1 MSPLSGAAEPE
12 PEPAPAAQATTEAAA
27 PQTVVVP
34 LWLLTLITF
43 AGTLAMHIF
52 VPAMPRAAAD
62 LGASTGA
69 IQMTISLYILGLA
82 VGQLVYGPVSDRF
95 GRRPVLMAGLALYT
109 LAGLAAALS
118 PSVEALIAARLL
130 QAFGGCAGL
139 ALGRAI
145 VRDTA
150 AGHDAARRLAM
161 LNLMVAIGPG
171 LAPMVGGAIAASLGW
186 RAIFALLCALGIA
199 GLLFTWRRVPETS
212 RLAAGKPGGTA
223 APTDLRSLARN
234 YRRLLGS
241 PAFLGYALGG
251 GCATTAFYAY
261 VAAAPFIFIDELH
274 RPAIEVGLYLGI
286 PVFGYS
292 IGSIVAGRLLGR
304 MSIDRF
310 LVRANLLS
318 AAAALML
325 LVAVLAGWLS
335 VWLITATMLV
345 MTIGGGMSSPAAL
358 TQAVSV
364 NPAVIGSAAGLY
376 GAAQMVVGAICSALT
391 ALGDPALTAALV
403 LAGAGVVAQA
413 SFFVAVRRRERPLVT
428 GG

>member
-1 MSPLSGAAEPE
+1 MSPPPERSDGPEAAPS
-12 PEPAPAAQATTEAAA
+12 PAAAA
-27 PQTVVVP
+27 PAGTALQKVLVP

-52 VPAMPRAAAD
+52 VPAMPRAADD

-118 PSVEALIAARLL
+118 PSVEALIVARLL

-150 AGHDAARRLAM
+150 EGHDAARRLAM

-212 RLAAGKPGGTA
+212 RLGAGAAV
-223 APTDLRSLARN
+223 PTDLATLARN

-274 RPAIEVGLYLGI
+274 RPAWEVGIYLGI

-292 IGSIVAGRLLGR
+292 VGSIFASRLLGR
-304 MSIDRF
+304 MSIDSF

-318 AAAALML
+318 AAAAAAL
-325 LVAVLAGWLS
+325 LIVVLGGWLS
-335 VWLITATMLV
+335 VWPITVTMLV

-364 NPAVIGSAAGLY
+364 NPTVIGSAAGLY
-376 GAAQMVVGAICSALT
+376 GAAQMVVGAICSGLAALG
-391 ALGDPALTAALV
+391 GDPALAAALV

-413 SFFVAVRRRERPLVT
+413 SFFVAVRRRAA
-428 GG
+428 